1 MCVYLH
7 VHINR
12 QTHAIKSRT
21 SSRKQN
27 KTKKILKERWEKLEN
42 KSRRSAKTKQQAVQ
56 TCF

>member
-27 KTKKILKERWEKLEN
+27 ETKIENIKGKMGKIGE
-42 KSRRSAKTKQQAVQ
+42 
-56 TCF
+56 